1 MTGVVTIDGTNITAT
16 YGVIVGKGSYASIAG
31 WPALKAVDGND
42 WQEYDGFDP
51 DLSNPRLDTRNV
63 TINFILHG
71 DTDDVADFY
80 AFLGASPVG
89 SYTFTDIGRT
99 MTLRLVS
106 MPSFEYAVSFH
117 KMSCQFAADTP
128 LEGYTY
134 LAPSST
140 LASSTDYKLD
150 GTNLTAY
157 GVRVLKGTMS
167 NVVRKPEVKTL
178 LLRNLSHLNGAI
190 YDTAGTVTFK
200 GRDLT
205 LHCLIRENTI
215 AGVWRNYDAL
225 LYNLVKLDENASSPT
240 RKGARTRTVPTGE
253 ALKCY
258 YKSQSVTDF
267 WIDGT
272 AMWIKFD
279 LTLSVFETT

>member
-1 MTGVVTIDGTNITAT
+1 MTGVVTIDGTNIATT
-16 YGVIVGKGSYASIAG
+16 YGVIVGKGSYASVAA
-31 WPALKAVDGND
+31 WPPLKAVDGND

-63 TINFILHG
+63 AINFILHG
-71 DTDDVADFY
+71 DTDDVSDFY
-80 AFLGASPVG
+80 AFLGASPVR

-117 KMSCQFAADTP
+117 KMSCLFAADTP

-134 LAPSST
+134 VAPSSS
-140 LASSTDYKLD
+140 LASSNDYYLD
-150 GTNLTAY
+150 GVRLSND
-157 GVRVLKGTMS
+157 GVRVLNGTMS
-167 NVVRKPEVKTL
+167 NVVRKPDVKPL
-178 LLRNLSHLNGAI
+178 LLHNLSHLNGAI
-190 YDTAGTVTFK
+190 YDTEGNVTFK
-200 GRDLT
+200 GRDLV

-215 AGVWRNYDAL
+215 ARVWRNYDAL
-225 LYNLVKLDENASSPT
+225 LYDLVKLNQNAENPT
-240 RKGARTRTVPTGE
+240 KYGSRTLITPSGSM
-253 ALKCY
+253 KCY

-267 WIDGT
+267 WTDGT

-279 LTLSVFETT
+279 MTLGVFEE

>member
-1 MTGVVTIDGTNITAT
+1 MTGVVTIDGTNIATT
-16 YGVIVGKGSYASIAG
+16 YGVTVGKGSYASIAA
-31 WPALKAVDGND
+31 WPPLKAVDGND

-117 KMSCQFAADTP
+117 KMSCVFAADTP

-140 LASSTDYKLD
+140 LPTSTDYKLD
-150 GTNLTAY
+150 GTNLSAY
-157 GVRVLKGTMS
+157 GVRVLNGTMS
-167 NVVRKPEVKTL
+167 NVVRKPEVKPL
-178 LLRNLSHLNGAI
+178 LLRNLSHLSGAI
-190 YDTAGTVTFK
+190 YDTEGNVTFK
-200 GRDLT
+200 GRDLV

-215 AGVWRNYDAL
+215 ARVWRNYDAL
-225 LYNLVKLDENASSPT
+225 LYNLVKLNENASSPT
-240 RKGARTRTVPTGE
+240 RKGARTLTVPTGE

-279 LTLSVFETT
+279 LTLSVFE